1 MKKTFAV
8 FFMFSTAALPAFCA
22 STCETRVD
30 GHQNATTRQRVAY
43 CLTPEAPGLLPAG
56 PELVYYGVSSN
67 KPAPETE
74 EKPVSKKPVYF
85 DKDGVQV
92 AQDYVDTQKFPAFTN
107 DVLSE
112 QERLA
117 LDRAAKEEAERQAKL
132 AASARAP
139 KRLAQSASLTDPSVL
154 SEEEEQGLLA
164 RQKKPKRF
172 MKAAPAEPEPS
183 AYAEDAT
190 VAQAY
195 SVNPY
200 GAPAAGDAG
209 DGLPYGG
216 AAGDG
221 LTYAPTG
228 TPQNQ
233 IQQAYGLENNPDAA
247 PYYDAQGA
255 APAGFTDP
263 ALASD
268 ASFGYNA
275 TDPAMQP

>member
-8 FFMFSTAALPAFCA
+8 FFMLSTAALPAFCA
-22 STCETRVD
+22 ASTCETRVD
-30 GHQNATTRQRVAY
+30 RHQNASTRERVAY
-43 CLTPEAPGLLPAG
+43 CLTPEAEQPLPAG

-67 KPAPETE
+67 KPAPQTE
-74 EKPVSKKPVYF
+74 EQPVSKKPVYF

-92 AQDYVDTQKFPAFTN
+92 AQDYVDTKKFPAFTN

-117 LDRAAKEEAERQAKL
+117 LEQAAKEEADRQAKL
-132 AASARAP
+132 AASAQAP
-139 KRLAQSASLTDPSVL
+139 KRLAQSAKLTAPSVL
-154 SEEEEQGLLA
+154 TEEDEKGLLA

-172 MKAAPAEPEPS
+172 MKTIAEEQPEPAPTPAS
-183 AYAEDAT
+183 SEET

-200 GAPAAGDAG
+200 GTPASGDAG
-209 DGLPYGG
+209 DGLM
-216 AAGDG
+216 
-221 LTYAPTG
+221 YAPTG
-228 TPQNQ
+228 TPQNE
-233 IQQAYGLENNPDAA
+233 IQQAYGLENNPNAA
-247 PYYDAQGA
+247 PAYNAQGA

-268 ASFGYNA
+268 SSFGYNA
-275 TDPAMQP
+275 SDPAMQP